1 MWQVVF
7 FIVFD
12 IRHTKVYCQVMLTK
26 HIMFLQAALTL
37 FLLKFFFIT
46 FSMLFSCKSTSL
58 NILYSSFVSCCCVCT
73 LSNNVCTHEKRS
85 DIEFIMEWRRKRS
98 LLLKTC
104 KDCNCCVC
112 RNNHSKVSKWTT
124 ILVKKCFRNL
134 SKLSKHLCQ
143 FYLFVLLI

>member
-1 MWQVVF
+1 MAGCVL
-7 FIVFD
+7 
-12 IRHTKVYCQVMLTK
+12 YCFWYSSYQSLLSSNAHEAYYV
-26 HIMFLQAALTL
+26 LQAALTL

-112 RNNHSKVSKWTT
+112 WNNNSKVR
-124 ILVKKCFRNL
+124 KKNNYNA
-134 SKLSKHLCQ
+134 SDKN
-143 FYLFVLLI
+143 VLEIYKQIWLQWG